1 MLVSEALKTLEGFLP
16 PNQRAWV
23 MEALRGEDAEFFKE
37 KMIELAKI
45 VKEMPST
52 GHTDGQGDKAV
63 AWLHYFAGGQANWYI
78 TEKYKGCEDDYDPT
92 SVMYPTRGQQNQ
104 AFGLADLFG
113 AGDSDCAEMGYI
125 SLPEIMSVKGELDF
139 HWKPRPLSEVKKE
152 HGDDEGEDVEAT
164 PEPTEPTTPTEKG
177 NMTDTVA
184 APIKTETKPTPMSE
198 KLFVALTERFK
209 DRNKTVQQ
217 AILAHVRSKSG
228 HQNLVAFHGNGA
240 NEEQKCELYKEC
252 LNAILNNDYSKLSGE
267 VAVGQMEGDKPADVV
282 TEPAKAVKVE
292 PKPSRA
298 VKPVVPVA
306 AIEPEA
312 EEEDEVDKIM
322 AKLATALAA
331 KAKPA
336 PAPVVKEVDPA
347 KIADLVAKEVKKQVL
362 AAKFELLQA
371 VEKLVKDTL
380 KDVGEKIGKAV
391 KE

>member
-1 MLVSEALKTLEGFLP
+1 MLVSEALKTLDGFLP
-16 PNQRAWV
+16 EYQRAVV
-23 MEALRGEDAEFFKE
+23 MQALRGEEHEWFE
-37 KMIELAKI
+37 QKMVELAKI

-52 GHTDGQGDKAV
+52 KQTDGQGDKAV

-78 TEKYKGCEDDYDPT
+78 TEKDKGCEDDYDPT

-164 PEPTEPTTPTEKG
+164 PEPTEPTPPTEKG
-177 NMTDTVA
+177 NMTETIE
-184 APIKTETKPTPMSE
+184 APETKSEPMKPELPLSQR
-198 KLFVALTERFK
+198 LFLALTDRFK
-209 DRNKTVQQ
+209 DKNRNVQQ
-217 AILAHVRSKSG
+217 AILAHVRVKSG
-228 HQNLVAFHGNGA
+228 HPNLVSFHGNGA
-240 NEEQKCELYKEC
+240 NEEEKVELYSQC
-252 LNAILNNDYSKLSGE
+252 LKAILDNDYSQLSGQVPTGQSAAEE
-267 VAVGQMEGDKPADVV
+267 VEEAP
-282 TEPAKAVKVE
+282 KAVKVE
-292 PKPSRA
+292 LKPSRA

-312 EEEDEVDKIM
+312 EEEDEVAKIM

-371 VEKLVKDTL
+371 VEKLVKDAL
-380 KDVGEKIGKAV
+380 KDLGEKIGKAV
-391 KE
+391 KD

>member
-16 PNQRAWV
+16 PNQRAVV
-23 MEALRGEDAEFFKE
+23 MEALRGEEAEFFKE
-37 KMIELAKI
+37 KMIELAGI
-45 VKEMPST
+45 VKSMPRT
-52 GHTDGQGDKAV
+52 GETDGDGDGDKAV
-63 AWLHYFAGGQANWYI
+63 AHLHYFAGGQANFYI
-78 TEKYKGCEDDYDPT
+78 TEKDKGSPDDGPEDKN
-92 SVMYPTRGQQNQ
+92 SQC
-104 AFGLADLFG
+104 FGLADCFG
-113 AGDSDCAEMGYI
+113 NGTSDCAEIGYI
-125 SLPEIMSVKGELDF
+125 SIPEISKARGELDF
-139 HWKPRPLSEVKKE
+139 HWTPKTLAEVKKE
-152 HGDDEGEDVEAT
+152 GLPDEGEDVEAT
-164 PEPTEPTTPTEKG
+164 PEPTETTPPEKG
-177 NMTDTVA
+177 TMTDTVA

-267 VAVGQMEGDKPADVV
+267 VAGGQMEGDKPADVV